1 MFMKKF
7 LLLSVVYLFISPVIR
22 SQGCIAIRN
31 ISGFGQYNFT
41 DNAFTT
47 SDWRLNITNRY
58 FKSFREFSGTTEV
71 KSAEQ
76 DEIVHHI
83 YTMDITAIKLM
94 QNGWSLALS
103 VPFSSNTRTTSTDHG
118 GPGQPRHSIH
128 ASGVGDLRLIVYKW
142 LIPPKVHQNG
152 NVQLG
157 LGMKL
162 PTGDYRYQD
171 YYYRKEDSLVLAP
184 VPIPIQLGD
193 GGTGIITEL
202 NAFYILDN
210 RRLSLESNFYYLF
223 NPRDQNGVS
232 TTLGR
237 TPTAVQIKSTQNVA
251 SVADQFAMRVGATY
265 KLKKIAVAGSIRYEG
280 QPVYDLIG
288 KSNGNR
294 RAGYN
299 LSVEPGIIYT
309 LNKISLYAY
318 IPVIVGR
325 EIKQNVP
332 EKRITEWTGVYF
344 SNPGGFANYL
354 VFVGAQFRL

>member
-1 MFMKKF
+1 MKKIIIA
-7 LLLSVVYLFISPVIR
+7 LTASVLFVGNAR

-41 DNAFTT
+41 DNAFST
-47 SDWRLNITNRY
+47 SNWRLNIANRY
-58 FKSFREFSGTTEV
+58 FKSFREFNGTTEV
-71 KSAEQ
+71 KSAKE
-76 DEIVHHI
+76 DEIIHHI
-83 YTMDITAIKLM
+83 YTMDISVLM
-94 QNGWSLALS
+94 LMEKGWSLALS
-103 VPFSSNTRTTSTDHG
+103 VPFSSNTRSTSTDHG

-128 ASGVGDLRLIVYKW
+128 AFGIGDLRFTAYKW
-142 LIPPKVHQNG
+142 LIKPNVHQNA

-157 LGMKL
+157 LGIKL

-171 YYYRKEDSLVLAP
+171 YYYRKEDSAVLTP
-184 VPIPIQLGD
+184 ISIPIQLDD

-202 NAFYILDN
+202 NTFYIFDN
-210 RRLSLESNFYYLF
+210 HRLILEGNFYYLF

-237 TPTAVQIKSTQNVA
+237 IPTALQIKSTQNIA
-251 SVADQFAMRVGATY
+251 SVADQFALRVGATY
-265 KLKKIAVAGSIRYEG
+265 KFNKLALSGAIRYEG

-288 KSNGNR
+288 NSNGNR

-299 LSVEPGIIYT
+299 LSIEPGIIYT
-309 LNKISLYAY
+309 MKKISLYAY

-332 EKRITEWTGVYF
+332 EKRITEWTGVNY

-354 VFVGAQFRL
+354 VFVGASFKL